1 MTIWIKYATYGDMW
15 GKVEV
20 SGDMCIGCPNT
31 HIYSSNYID
40 SIYNLIDSYLIHR
53 DTLHMALIGHRIDFK
68 GGLRGGV
75 I

>member
-1 MTIWIKYATYGDMW
+1 MDQICYIWGDVGQSGIKW
-15 GKVEV
+15 GIIYRP
-20 SGDMCIGCPNT
+20 SNT
-31 HIYSSNYID
+31 HIYSSSYID
-40 SIYNLIDSYLIHR
+40 SIYNLIDSHLIHR